1 MIARGKR
8 EARRPWLEK
17 NKFIRALKVR
27 NIYSALSELHGK
39 FYFTQGRRAR
49 VARRLPLA
57 IIFRAFGAALGGTS
71 ISFPAARPRGSFATH
86 YQLE

>member
-1 MIARGKR
+1 MNEVNGFLTRNSSRAAPKARNMIARGKR

-39 FYFTQGRRAR
+39 FYFTQGRRASR
-49 VARRLPLA
+49 CSALAPGCHIPRLRRSA
-57 IIFRAFGAALGGTS
+57 D
-71 ISFPAARPRGSFATH
+71 
-86 YQLE
+86 